1 MKNQYKTSLLI
12 LLVLFSV
19 RLDAQFRRVKGNGK
33 VIKTTRNVGNF
44 DKIYVSG
51 SFDVNLVNG
60 KEGLIRIKAEENLVG
75 LIETKVEGGA
85 LKIKWRKNTSI
96 STRRNIYITVS
107 IQDIEEIKLSGAS
120 EITSE
125 MLIKEDQFKVSVSGS
140 GNIDIKID
148 TGSLTAV
155 VSGSGDLDLEGKTD
169 FFKASVSGSGD
180 IDARD
185 LVSEKVEA
193 RVSGSGGMNI
203 DVREKLTAR
212 VSGSGDIRYKGNPSF
227 EDINVSG
234 SGEVS
239 SY

>member
-1 MKNQYKTSLLI
+1 MKIQIKISL
-12 LLVLFSV
+12 LLVLVIFSV
-19 RLDAQFRRVKGNGK
+19 TLQAQYRRVKGNGN
-33 VIKTTRNVGNF
+33 VIEITRNVSNF

-60 KEGLIRIKAEENLVG
+60 KEGLINIKAEENLVG
-75 LIETKVEGGA
+75 LIETKVEGGT
-85 LKIKWRKNTSI
+85 LKIKWRKNTSV

-107 IQDIEEIKLSGAS
+107 IRDIDEIKLTGAS
-120 EITSE
+120 DITSG
-125 MLIKEDQFKVSVSGS
+125 MVIKGDQFRVGVSGS

-155 VSGSGDLDLEGKTD
+155 VSGSGDLDLEGKSD

-185 LVSEKVEA
+185 LISKKVDA
-193 RVSGSGGMNI
+193 RVTGSGGMNI
-203 DVREKLTAR
+203 NVKEKLTAR
-212 VSGSGDIRYKGNPSF
+212 VSGSGDIKYKGNPAL